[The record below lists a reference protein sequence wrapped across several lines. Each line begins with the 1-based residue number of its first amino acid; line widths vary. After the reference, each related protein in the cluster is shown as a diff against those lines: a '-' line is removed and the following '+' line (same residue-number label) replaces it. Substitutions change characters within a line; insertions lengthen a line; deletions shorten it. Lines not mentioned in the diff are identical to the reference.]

1 MNDENNN
8 AIKRHR
14 KNNQPWGFSKN
25 PASAEN
31 ARPKKVYV
39 VAAAESWNLLNAT
52 LDSRTRLGKLYQ
64 SRTDALI
71 KSLGRKPTLPQLSL
85 IEQAVRLSLLADL
98 GWAECLKSG
107 TLRTPLMHESPAF
120 ISYIKV
126 AREIRIVYSE
136 LFPWGSDV
144 PSSEEMAMLLR
155 EAVNVMDIT
164 TNTFIKK
171 VD

>member
-1 MNDENNN
+1 MDDETNN
-8 AIKRHR
+8 AITRHR
-14 KNNQPWGFSKN
+14 KNNQPWGFSKS

-39 VAAAESWNLLNAT
+39 VAASESWHLLNAS
-52 LDSRTRLGKLYQ
+52 LDNRTRLGKLYQ
-64 SRTDALI
+64 SRTEALI
-71 KSLGRKPTLPQLSL
+71 KSLRSKPTLPQLAL

-98 GWAECLKSG
+98 GWAECLRSG

-136 LFPWGSDV
+136 LFPWTGDA
-144 PSSEEMAMLLR
+144 PTSEELAMLLR
-155 EAVNVMDIT
+155 ESLNVIDST
-164 TNTFIKK
+164 TTGIHEN
-171 VD
+171 